1 MCNGSVAPAF
11 IQKAGRHKKM
21 ESTLLYMNPSISTA
35 LRTSDL
41 LCGNK
46 EGGWSEKLVGRK
58 DSLDPFLDPSQVKET
73 VDSSSANIQPPAPPL
88 RPVRPP
94 GPPLRGCGR
103 GRGRGH
109 GRTVT
114 APPRGRPVASLSPSG
129 QSDSDNSESQDG
141 DSVAQGI
148 NILNNLAMMGGISIS
163 KV

>member
-1 MCNGSVAPAF
+1 MMCNGSVAPAF

-21 ESTLLYMNPSISTA
+21 ESTMLYMNPSISTA
-35 LRTSDL
+35 LCTSNL

-46 EGGWSEKLVGRK
+46 E
-58 DSLDPFLDPSQVKET
+58 DSLDPFLHPSQVKET
-73 VDSSSANIQPPAPPL
+73 VDSSSANIQPPAPSP
-88 RPVRPP
+88 RSVRPP
-94 GPPLRGCGR
+94 GPSLPGR
-103 GRGRGH
+103 GRSRGRGP

-114 APPRGRPVASLSPSG
+114 APPRGRPVAGLSPSG

>member
-1 MCNGSVAPAF
+1 MCNGSVSPAF

-103 GRGRGH
+103 GRGRGR

-114 APPRGRPVASLSPSG
+114 APPRGRPVAGLYSSG
-129 QSDSDNSESQDG
+129 QSDSVNSESQDG

-148 NILNNLAMMGGISIS
+148 NKINNLALLGSISIS
-163 KV
+163 LV